1 MDNPSLP
8 ALPATSAP
16 RGTPPDEGQDHVLDV
31 LIVGAGPSGIGL
43 ANLLGE
49 AGLSVLLIDRHP
61 GVLQI
66 PRAVHLDGETM
77 RVIQSM
83 GLAQAAMPVLR
94 PGHSM
99 HWVNAAGETLLVRL
113 GLVGLGSQGWHN
125 DYYFHQPDLEAVLR
139 QGLARYPNVRLRE
152 RLELRGLT
160 QDADGVEAHA
170 WDLDL
175 AAPLR
180 LRARWLVG
188 CDGARSTVR
197 RLIDADEFE
206 DLGDAHTWLV
216 VDGVLNHPLDLP
228 EHTVQH
234 CDPARPATSI
244 YVHPLRRRWEIM
256 LRPGEDAQAMTEP
269 ERIWPLLARWVKPT
283 QARLER
289 ASAYVF
295 HARVARRWQD
305 GRVLLASD
313 AAHQTPPFLGQ
324 GLCAA
329 MRDIANLGWKLA
341 QAVTLGASQ
350 AGRGEALLATYAPER
365 IPHVRE
371 FIALAV
377 QVGEVIQELDPARAA
392 ERDHR
397 LKAEGLQFPFPT
409 PTLGPGLHRAGESD
423 AAQGTGQVF
432 LQHTGPDGRWLDDVI
447 GARWAL
453 LLRRG
458 VALPPDAE
466 RAAQALGAAVLADGG
481 DRIDAW
487 LAERALAAVLLRPD
501 RYVYAGGAEAA
512 DLPPLLERLQEALGR

>member
-1 MDNPSLP
+1 MNEAISSGPRP
-8 ALPATSAP
+8 GVRSAADAAQ
-16 RGTPPDEGQDHVLDV
+16 TWDV
-31 LIVGAGPSGIGL
+31 LIVGAGPAGVGL
-43 ANLLGE
+43 ANLLGA

-83 GLAQAAMPVLR
+83 GLAEAAMPVLR
-94 PGHSM
+94 PGHGM

-113 GLVGLGSQGWHN
+113 GQVGLGDQGWHN
-125 DYYFHQPDLEAVLR
+125 DYYFHQPELEGVLR
-139 QGLARYPNVRLRE
+139 QGLARHPNVRLRE
-152 RLELRGLT
+152 RLELRGLL
-160 QDADGVEAHA
+160 QEAEGVEVEA

-197 RLIDADEFE
+197 RLIDAEDFE
-206 DLGDAHTWLV
+206 ELAPPQAWLV

-244 YVHPLRRRWEIM
+244 HVHPMRRRWELM
-256 LRPGEDAQAMTEP
+256 LLPGEDAQALIQP
-269 ERIWPLLARWVKPT
+269 ERIWPLLQRWVLPS

-289 ASAYVF
+289 AAAYVF
-295 HARVARRWQD
+295 HARVARRWQV
-305 GRVLLASD
+305 GRVLLAGD

-329 MRDIANLGWKLA
+329 MRDIANLGWKLV
-341 QAVTLGASQ
+341 QAVRQPAI
-350 AGRGEALLATYAPER
+350 AAALVANYATER

-377 QVGEVIQELDPARAA
+377 KVGEVIQELDPAHAA
-392 ERDHR
+392 ERDDR

-409 PTLGPGLHRAGESD
+409 PTLGPGAH
-423 AAQGTGQVF
+423 AADRPGAPACVGKVF
-432 LQHTGPDGRWLDDVI
+432 PQHTLPDGRWLDDVV
-447 GARWAL
+447 GPCWAL

-458 VALPPDAE
+458 PSLTPE
-466 RAAQALGAAVLADGG
+466 LQAQAQSLGLTLLTDCG

-487 LAERALAAVLLRPD
+487 LAEQGLVAVLLRPD
-501 RYVYAGGAEAA
+501 RYVRGATTRWEG
-512 DLPPLLERLQEALGR
+512 LPSLLSGLH

>member
-1 MDNPSLP
+1 M
-8 ALPATSAP
+8 
-16 RGTPPDEGQDHVLDV
+16 
-31 LIVGAGPSGIGL
+31 LIVGAGPAGVGL
-43 ANLLGE
+43 ANLLGA

-83 GLAQAAMPVLR
+83 GLAEAAMPVLR

-99 HWVNAAGETLLVRL
+99 HWVNAQGETLLVRL
-113 GLVGLGSQGWHN
+113 GLTGLGDQGWHN
-125 DYYFHQPDLEAVLR
+125 DYYFHQPELEAVLR
-139 QGLARYPNVRLRE
+139 QGLARFPTVRLRE
-152 RLELRGLT
+152 RLELRGLS
-160 QDADGVEAHA
+160 QDADGVTAEA

-175 AAPLR
+175 GAPLR
-180 LRARWLVG
+180 LRTRWLVG

-197 RLIDADEFE
+197 RLIDAEDFE
-206 DLGDAHTWLV
+206 ELAPPQAWLV

-244 YVHPLRRRWEIM
+244 HVHPMRRRWELM
-256 LRPGEDAQAMTEP
+256 LLPGEDAQALTPP
-269 ERIWPLLARWVKPT
+269 EAIWPLLQRWVQPS

-289 ASAYVF
+289 AAAYVF

-305 GRVLLASD
+305 GRVLLAGD

-329 MRDIANLGWKLA
+329 MRDIANLAWKLA
-341 QAVTLGASQ
+341 QALQ
-350 AGRGEALLATYAPER
+350 QPAGGESLVATYAPER

-377 QVGEVIQELDPARAA
+377 RVGEVIQELDPARAA
-392 ERDHR
+392 ERDQR

-409 PTLGPGLHRAGESD
+409 PTLGPGQHRATQDG
-423 AAQGTGQVF
+423 AHPAVGKVF
-432 LQHTGPDGRWLDDVI
+432 PQHSLPDGRWLDDAI
-447 GARWAL
+447 GPGWAL

-458 VALPPDAE
+458 CSAPAELRRQAQDLDA
-466 RAAQALGAAVLADGG
+466 RLIDGGG
-481 DRIDAW
+481 DRLDSW
-487 LAERALAAVLLRPD
+487 LAERGLVAVLLRPD
-501 RYVYAGGAEAA
+501 RYVC
-512 DLPPLLERLQEALGR
+512 EALRDT

>member
-1 MDNPSLP
+1 MSHSSLP
-8 ALPATSAP
+8 AASAP
-16 RGTPPDEGQDHVLDV
+16 RRSPPDDRRGGVWDV
-31 LIVGAGPSGIGL
+31 LIVGAGPSGVGL
-43 ANLLGE
+43 ANLLGK

-99 HWVNAAGETLLVRL
+99 HWVNAVGETLLVRL
-113 GLVGLGSQGWHN
+113 GQVGLGSQGWHN

-139 QGLARYPNVRLRE
+139 QGLARYPTVRLRE
-152 RLELRGLT
+152 RLELRGLS
-160 QDADGVEAHA
+160 QDVEGVEAEA

-175 AAPLR
+175 GAPLR

-197 RLIDADEFE
+197 RLIDAEDFE
-206 DLGDAHTWLV
+206 ELGDAHTWLV

-234 CDPARPATSI
+234 CDPTRPATSI

-269 ERIWPLLARWVKPT
+269 ERIWPLLARWVQPS

-305 GRVLLASD
+305 HRVLLAGD

-329 MRDIANLGWKLA
+329 LRDIANLAWKLA
-341 QAVTLGASQ
+341 QAIQQPAT
-350 AGRGEALLATYAPER
+350 GEALLATYAPER

-409 PTLGPGLHRAGESD
+409 PALGAGLHLAGEPD
-423 AAQGTGQVF
+423 AAACVGKVAP
-432 LQHTGPDGRWLDDVI
+432 QHTLPDGRWLDDVI

-458 VALPPDAE
+458 EALPPAAE

-481 DRIDAW
+481 DRIDTW
-487 LAERALAAVLLRPD
+487 LADQRLAAVILRPD
-501 RYVYAGGAEAA
+501 RYVCDACSDLAA
-512 DLPPLLERLQEALGR
+512 LPARLEQLLVKLGSVAD